1 VFLKPVPSDGD
12 PNQRYAPG
20 DPISPWFELQSDYN
34 RRTNV
39 PDGAF
44 DWAHVLQL
52 SSYLDRQQIKFRDVH
67 RAYVKEVVDEAFS
80 GYSAAAKSSIMSK
93 WEEYLEDANRPE
105 GPKYLWH
112 QAFAAKIEWSD
123 MKHESHQEAE
133 DTDTT
138 ELWQVRKDTCDGVD
152 AFVDYLPAASLHD
165 GQLATPQI
173 SSRSTDPVAVVML
186 VFVICTL
193 LLTIKKVCIAGT
205 CEKADTSKDDTVGS
219 DRTEAMKKKRP
230 TRRGRGT
237 LRRAFQEMADPPGQ
251 DRSMQDTIDAVSI
264 PDTASELFYPQFT

>member
-1 VFLKPVPSDGD
+1 
-12 PNQRYAPG
+12 
-20 DPISPWFELQSDYN
+20 
-34 RRTNV
+34 
-39 PDGAF
+39 
-44 DWAHVLQL
+44 L

-80 GYSAAAKSSIMSK
+80 GYMSK

-173 SSRSTDPVAVVML
+173 SSRITDPVAVVML

-205 CEKADTSKDDTVGS
+205 CEKADTSKDEKEKTN
-219 DRTEAMKKKRP
+219 EAWQRKTKAWQRY
-230 TRRGRGT
+230 
-237 LRRAFQEMADPPGQ
+237 PPEGVP
-251 DRSMQDTIDAVSI
+251 RNG
-264 PDTASELFYPQFT
+264 